1 LPTRSLALL
10 AAVAA
15 LLALAPAA
23 HAARVAV
30 RVEGRTQTIY
40 GKAPQAVVADHALG
54 ALLAAGVRGEFHVN
68 VRELSFGPFV
78 DQIGRFPAAGL
89 SGWIFKVNGISP
101 PVGADQVTLR
111 DGDSVLWY
119 WADFDPT
126 SFAGPSTLVL
136 RRTSARCYA
145 ATLQDDNGVETPAR
159 DVRIW
164 ITGVP
169 KGSSATGQFCVRGT
183 RGLVHVTRAGA
194 VRSNALR

>member
-1 LPTRSLALL
+1 MLTGSLAL
-10 AAVAA
+10 VAA
-15 LLALAPAA
+15 LAVALALAPAA
-23 HAARVAV
+23 PAARVSI

-40 GKAPQAVVADHALG
+40 GKAPRAAEAETPLA
-54 ALLAAGVRGEFHVN
+54 ALLRASLAGEFYVN
-68 VRELSFGPFV
+68 VRETSFGPFV

-89 SGWIFKVNGISP
+89 SGWLFKVNGASP
-101 PVGADQVTLR
+101 PVGAADVRLR

-119 WADFDPT
+119 WADFDAT
-126 SFAGPSTLVL
+126 SFAGPATLQL

-145 ATLQDDNGVETPAR
+145 AFAQDDNGTAAAAR

-169 KGSSATGQFCVRGT
+169 KGVSGDGRFCVRGT

-194 VRSNALR
+194 VRSNALP